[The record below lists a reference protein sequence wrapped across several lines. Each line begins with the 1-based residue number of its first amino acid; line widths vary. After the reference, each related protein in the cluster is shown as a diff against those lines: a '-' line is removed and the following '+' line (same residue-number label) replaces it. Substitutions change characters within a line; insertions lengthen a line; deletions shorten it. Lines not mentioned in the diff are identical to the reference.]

1 MNRIDAVDGEYVVG
15 IGSTLCKSGTL
26 LYEYRVAVFILI
38 AVELLAEAVRNKV
51 GFFFCRLGIGDDNV
65 LILFNFAE

>member
-51 GFFFCRLGIGDDNV
+51 GFFLGRLGIGDDDV
-65 LILFNFAE
+65 LVRFNFAE